1 MSPMDRDPQRQ
12 IGGLWCREVLEYLPD
27 YLDGSLD
34 SELRA
39 AADAHLAG
47 CDWCARFG
55 GRYAGL
61 VDTLRRE
68 LAPAEPVP
76 EALADRLDAWLERE
90 LG

>member
-1 MSPMDRDPQRQ
+1 MSPMQRPPQRQ
-12 IGGLWCREVLEYLPD
+12 IGGLWCRDVLECLPD

-34 SELRA
+34 PELCA
-39 AADAHLAG
+39 AAEAHLAG

-61 VDTLRRE
+61 VDALRRE
-68 LAPAEPVP
+68 LAPAEPLP
-76 EALADRLDAWLERE
+76 EGLAGRLDAWLDRT